1 MNKGDVV
8 DIYNE
13 LLLNHQK
20 GMKSISSNMDRTW
33 SLFYLVKE
41 VRQRKTNDFTYVWNV
56 KHKTSEQTKQNRN
69 GLRDTEQTGGCQ
81 KG

>member
-20 GMKSISSNMDRTW
+20 GMKSISSNMDRLGVYIT
-33 SLFYLVKE
+33 
-41 VRQRKTNDFTYVWNV
+41 
-56 KHKTSEQTKQNRN
+56 
-69 GLRDTEQTGGCQ
+69 
-81 KG
+81 